1 MEKILHISIIFFIFA
16 KGIVGGHVPMTRGY
30 LIHPFPFIKDKII
43 KEIRYMSK
51 KRTLQQLLVE
61 LKSIHGDRYGYD
73 LVNDDNYKSRQSKIP
88 VYCYKHDYVF
98 NIIVGNHLYGQ
109 GCPICGNEKRRLSNT
124 GNVRKRPKYVW
135 GVGVNDYKGNIK
147 YNNVHLPSYHTW
159 VEMLKRCFCDNF
171 KNKNKTYTECKCCD
185 EWKKFSDFK
194 KWFDDP
200 VNGYHDGYCL
210 DKDILI
216 KGNKIYSPD
225 TCCFVPNEINVL
237 LCKSDKKRGKMPIG
251 VYERKMVDGYKYV
264 AYVNNNIKKHFHL
277 GTFDTPEEAFRAYKQ
292 AKELHIQEMATQY
305 FNEGKITK
313 KVYDA
318 LLNYKVEITD

>member
-1 MEKILHISIIFFIFA
+1 MLKMEKILHISIIFFIFA

-30 LIHPFPFIKDKII
+30 LIHPFPFTKDKII

-147 YNNVHLPSYHTW
+147 YNKVHLPSYHTW
-159 VEMLKRCFCDNF
+159 EQMLKRCYSQSYCAKNPTYKDCTICKEWLSFSNF
-171 KNKNKTYTECKCCD
+171 KNWYDTNYIE
-185 EWKKFSDFK
+185 
-194 KWFDDP
+194 
-200 VNGYHDGYCL
+200 GYQL

-216 KGNKIYSPD
+216 KGNKVYSPE
-225 TCCFVPNEINVL
+225 TCCFVPKSINTMVTTS
-237 LCKSDKKRGKMPIG
+237 KGVRRANIIGTSYDKEKGKYAAYTSKKNKRI
-251 VYERKMVDGYKYV
+251 
-264 AYVNNNIKKHFHL
+264 HL
-277 GTFDTPEEAFRAYKQ
+277 GYYNSEEEAFDAYKQ
-292 AKELHIQEMATQY
+292 VKENIICDMAQEY
-305 FNEGKITK
+305 FDKGLITE
-313 KVYDA
+313 KVYQA
-318 LLNYKVEITD
+318 LMNYKVEITD